1 MPEFY
6 LKDSNLIDLQNGLG
20 IKILKAPLGTLI
32 CNKCVNLLI
41 LTGREYV
48 VYILRLTGL

>member
-20 IKILKAPLGTLI
+20 IKILKAPQGTLI
-32 CNKCVNLLI
+32 CNKCVNH
-41 LTGREYV
+41 
-48 VYILRLTGL
+48 